1 MKNPLDSR
9 QLQAFVTLANNG
21 SFTQTARDLFLT
33 QSAISHAMKAL
44 EGDVGCRLL
53 DRLGKKVT
61 LTQAGEQLLQHAE
74 RILAE
79 MTVARSG
86 LEQLGKWGH
95 SRLKLAAPAALCVS
109 LLPTVLR
116 SLQTEYPKCGITIEP
131 CDSLVIMEILDDGR
145 AELAVTL
152 ETKPE
157 ERFQFEPLFQ
167 DELQFIAAP
176 EHPWARTG
184 QIPRAEISRQQ
195 VIIYGKQS
203 LTWRLID
210 DYFQQDHIT
219 LNTVIEL
226 GSTEAIKELVK
237 LNLGVGI
244 VAPWAISREL
254 KEGSLLALPLGRRKL
269 RRPWGVLRLRS
280 HRLAIIEERFI
291 TLCRTAAGQLPGTEQ
306 H

>member
-9 QLQAFVTLANNG
+9 QLQAFVALANNG

-74 RILAE
+74 RILDE

-86 LEQLGKWGH
+86 LEQLGKWGY
-95 SRLKLAAPAALCVS
+95 SRLKLAAPAALCVT

-116 SLQTEYPKCGITIEP
+116 SLQIGYPKCGITIEP
-131 CDSLVIMEILDDGR
+131 CDSLAIVEMLDDGR

-152 ETKPE
+152 ETKSE
-157 ERFQFEPLFQ
+157 ERFEFDPLFQ
-167 DELQFIAAP
+167 DELVFIAAP
-176 EHPWARTG
+176 EHAWARSG
-184 QIPRAEISRQQ
+184 HVPRDEISRQQ
-195 VIIYGKQS
+195 VIVYGKQS

-210 DYFQQDHIT
+210 DYFRQDHIT

-244 VAPWAISREL
+244 VAPWAIAKELRE
-254 KEGSLLALPLGRRKL
+254 GTLLALPLGRRKL
-269 RRPWGVLRLRS
+269 RRPWGVLRLRAR
-280 HRLAIIEERFI
+280 RLAIIEERFI
-291 TLCRTAAGQLPGTEQ
+291 TLCRSAAGQLSGMEPY
-306 H
+306 